1 MLQAYGRTHFF
12 WGIPNECMEAHTK
25 VLEMKVDR
33 TTKASEV
40 ALVTSSVKHAYFII
54 KLFQLTVGEDIIK
67 TTN

>member
-1 MLQAYGRTHFF
+1 
-12 WGIPNECMEAHTK
+12 MEAHTK